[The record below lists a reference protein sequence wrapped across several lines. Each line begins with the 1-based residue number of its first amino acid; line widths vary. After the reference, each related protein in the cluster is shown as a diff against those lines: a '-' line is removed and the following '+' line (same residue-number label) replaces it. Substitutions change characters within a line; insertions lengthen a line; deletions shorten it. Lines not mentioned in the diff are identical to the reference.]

1 MIFSERE
8 PNSMTATATHDRF
21 LALVEEHKRILYKVA
36 NAYCPNREDRH
47 DVIQEIVIQLWRS
60 FDRFDGR
67 CRFSTWMYRIAM
79 NVAISF
85 YRSERSRLHDT
96 VPIEDFVFDLAV
108 ADRAMEEA
116 GDDLRR
122 LNQLIN
128 QMDEL
133 SRALILL
140 YLDGYSHE
148 EMAAVL
154 GISTTNVATKI
165 NRIKQ
170 KLQRDFDATEKV

>member
-1 MIFSERE
+1 
-8 PNSMTATATHDRF
+8 MTATTTHDRF
-21 LALVEEHKRILYKVA
+21 LALVEKHKGILYKVA

-47 DVIQEIVIQLWRS
+47 DVIQEIVVHLWRS

-67 CRFSTWMYRIAM
+67 CRFSTWMYRIAV

-85 YRSERSRLHDT
+85 YRSERTHLQAT
-96 VPIEDFVFDLAV
+96 VPIEDFVFDLAG
-108 ADRAMEEA
+108 ADRLLEEA

-122 LNQLIN
+122 LHQLIN

-148 EMAAVL
+148 EMAATL
-154 GISTTNVATKI
+154 GITSTNVATKI

-170 KLQRDFDATEKV
+170 KLHREFDAPEKA